1 MHQASVIE
9 HGAQATTSGRTTGPS
24 SSADQDR
31 ARPWLASYP
40 PGIPAEI
47 DVDGLGTL
55 NDLFEHSMA
64 AFADRP
70 AMLCF
75 GSTMTYATLGRQ
87 ARALASWLASQG
99 VAKGDRVAIMLPNVP
114 AYPVAIFGVLLAGG
128 TVVNTN
134 PLYTPRELTQQ
145 ITDSGAK
152 ILIVLENFGATVA
165 ACLGDIKLDRV
176 VLVGPGDGLG
186 LKGQV
191 ITLASR
197 HVRKAVPPFQ
207 LPNGL
212 AVPLGTILRL
222 GTGLPRTAVR
232 VEPED
237 LAFLQYTGGTTG
249 IAKAAML
256 SHRNVMANVEQAQ
269 LWFNSK
275 DPSVQRCAVTAL
287 PLYHIFALTACF
299 FQFMRNGGSCLLIP
313 NPRDCDG
320 MVKTLSRTPFTHL
333 MGVNTLFNVLINHP
347 KIGTVDFSQLD
358 FVVGGGTA
366 VQRAVA
372 ERWKALTGST
382 IIEGYGL
389 SETSPVV
396 CVNPT
401 GLQDFSGTIGFPL
414 PSTDVAIRDA
424 TGAPVPAGEPGEI
437 CVRGPQVMRGYWNRP
452 EETVRAMTADGY
464 FRTGDVAVMLPDGQ
478 FKIVDRMKDMILVS
492 GFNVY
497 PNEVEDVLATHPAV
511 LECAVVGA
519 PSEETGEMV
528 VAHVVLKDPTVSTD
542 VLRAHARTQLT
553 GYKVPRRVVLHET
566 LPKTNVGKVLR
577 RMLRDEP
584 PGPGGDGATT

>member
-1 MHQASVIE
+1 MHEANVIE
-9 HGAQATTSGRTTGPS
+9 HAATGSAPARAPADGA
-24 SSADQDR
+24 

-40 PGIPAEI
+40 SGVPAEI
-47 DVDGLGTL
+47 DVAGLGTL
-55 NDLFEHSMA
+55 VDLFQSSVA

-75 GSTMTYATLGRQ
+75 GSTMTYATLGQQ
-87 ARALASWLASQG
+87 ARDLAAWLQG
-99 VAKGDRVAIMLPNVP
+99 QGLAKGDRVAIMLPNVP
-114 AYPVAIFGVLLAGG
+114 AYAVAIFGVLLAGG
-128 TVVNTN
+128 VVVNTN
-134 PLYTPRELTQQ
+134 PLYTPRECAQQ
-145 ITDSGAK
+145 INDSGAR

-165 ACLGDIKLDRV
+165 AALPDVTLDRV
-176 VLVGPGDGLG
+176 ALVGPGDGLG
-186 LKGQV
+186 LKGTV
-191 ITLASR
+191 INLASR
-197 HVRKAVPPFQ
+197 HVRKAVPPFR
-207 LPNGL
+207 LPEGL
-212 AVPLGTILRL
+212 AVPFATVLRR
-222 GTGLPRTAVR
+222 GHAMPRAAVP

-256 SHRNVMANVEQAQ
+256 SHRNIMANVEQSQ
-269 LWFNSK
+269 LWFGSK
-275 DPSVQRCAVTAL
+275 DPSIRRCAVTAL

-320 MVKTLSRTPFTHL
+320 MVKTLSRTRFTHL

-347 KIGTVDFSQLD
+347 MIGTVDFSNLD

-372 ERWKALTGST
+372 ERWKALTGNT

-396 CVNPT
+396 CVNPH
-401 GLQDFSGTIGFPL
+401 GMRDFSGTIGFPL
-414 PSTDVAIRDA
+414 PSTEVSIRDA
-424 TGAPVPAGEPGEI
+424 AGQTVPVGQPGEI

-452 EETVRAMTADGY
+452 EETARAMTADGF
-464 FRTGDVAVMLPDGQ
+464 FRTGDVAVMQADGQ
-478 FKIVDRMKDMILVS
+478 FRIVDRMKDMILVS

-497 PNEVEDVLATHPAV
+497 PNEVEDVLAAHPAV

-528 VAHVVLKDPTVSTD
+528 VAHIVLKDPSVPPD
-542 VLRAHARTQLT
+542 AIRAYARTQLT
-553 GYKVPRRVVLHET
+553 GYKVPRRVVLHDT

-577 RMLRDEP
+577 RMLRDETP
-584 PGPGGDGATT
+584 PA

>member
-1 MHQASVIE
+1 MHEANVME
-9 HGAQATTSGRTTGPS
+9 HGARAATAGAMPGRGAS
-24 SSADQDR
+24 D
-31 ARPWLASYP
+31 RPWLPFYP
-40 PGIPAEI
+40 PGVPAEI
-47 DVDGLGTL
+47 DVAGLGTL
-55 NDLFEHSMA
+55 VDLFETSVT
-64 AFADRP
+64 AFAGRP

-75 GSTMTYATLGRQ
+75 GSTMTYATLGQQ
-87 ARALASWLASQG
+87 ARDLATWLRGQG
-99 VAKGDRVAIMLPNVP
+99 LAKGDRVAIMLPNVP
-114 AYPVAIFGVLLAGG
+114 AYAVAIFGVLLAGG

-134 PLYTPRELTQQ
+134 PLYTPRECVQQ
-145 ITDSGAK
+145 INDSGAR
-152 ILIVLENFGATVA
+152 ILIVLENFGATIAAALPDVA
-165 ACLGDIKLDRV
+165 LEQV

-186 LKGQV
+186 LKGRV
-191 ITLASR
+191 INLASR
-197 HVRKAVPPFQ
+197 HVRKAVPPFR
-207 LPNGL
+207 LPERL
-212 AVPLGTILRL
+212 AIPFATVLRQ
-222 GTGLPRTAVR
+222 GRTMPRASASVD
-232 VEPED
+232 PED

-256 SHRNVMANVEQAQ
+256 SHRNIMANVEQSQ

-275 DPSVQRCAVTAL
+275 DPSVARCVVTAL

-299 FQFMRNGGSCLLIP
+299 FQFMRSGGSCLLIP

-320 MVKTLSRTPFTHL
+320 MVKTLSRTRFTHL

-347 KIGTVDFSQLD
+347 KIGTVDFAHLD

-372 ERWKALTGST
+372 ERWKALTGNT

-396 CVNPT
+396 CVNPR
-401 GLQDFSGTIGFPL
+401 GMRDFSGTIGYPL
-414 PSTDVAIRDA
+414 PSTEVSIRAIS
-424 TGAPVPAGEPGEI
+424 GEPLPAGQPGEI

-452 EETVRAMTADGY
+452 EETARAMTADGF
-464 FRTGDVAVMLPDGQ
+464 FRTGDVAILQEDGQ
-478 FKIVDRMKDMILVS
+478 VRIVDRMKDMILVS

-497 PNEVEDVLATHPAV
+497 PNEVEDVLAAHPAV

-528 VAHVVLKDPTVSTD
+528 VAHVVLKDPSVSTD
-542 VLRAHARTQLT
+542 ILRAHARTQLT

-577 RMLRDEP
+577 RMLRDETP
-584 PGPGGDGATT
+584 PA

>member
-1 MHQASVIE
+1 MHEANVME
-9 HGAQATTSGRTTGPS
+9 HGARAATAGAMPGHGAS
-24 SSADQDR
+24 D
-31 ARPWLASYP
+31 RPWLPFYP
-40 PGIPAEI
+40 PGVPAEI
-47 DVDGLGTL
+47 DVAGLGTL
-55 NDLFEHSMA
+55 VDLFETSVT
-64 AFADRP
+64 AFASRP

-75 GSTMTYATLGRQ
+75 GSTMTYATLGQQ
-87 ARALASWLASQG
+87 ARDLAAWLRGQG
-99 VAKGDRVAIMLPNVP
+99 LAKGDRVAIMLPNVP
-114 AYPVAIFGVLLAGG
+114 AYAVAIFGVLLAGG
-128 TVVNTN
+128 TVVNAN
-134 PLYTPRELTQQ
+134 PLYTPRECVQQ
-145 ITDSGAK
+145 INDSGAR
-152 ILIVLENFGATVA
+152 ILIVLENFGATIAAALPDVA
-165 ACLGDIKLDRV
+165 LERV

-186 LKGQV
+186 LKGRV
-191 ITLASR
+191 INLASR
-197 HVRKAVPPFQ
+197 HVRKAVPPFR
-207 LPNGL
+207 LPEGL
-212 AVPLGTILRL
+212 AIPFATVLRQ
-222 GTGLPRTAVR
+222 GRTMPRASAAVD
-232 VEPED
+232 PED

-256 SHRNVMANVEQAQ
+256 SHRNIMANVEQSQ

-275 DPSVQRCAVTAL
+275 DPSVARCVVTAL

-299 FQFMRNGGSCLLIP
+299 FQFMRSGGSCLLIP

-320 MVKTLSRTPFTHL
+320 MVKTLSRTRFTHL

-347 KIGTVDFSQLD
+347 KIGTVDFAHLD

-372 ERWKALTGST
+372 ERWKALTGNT

-396 CVNPT
+396 CVNPR
-401 GLQDFSGTIGFPL
+401 GMRDFSGTIGYPL
-414 PSTDVAIRDA
+414 PSTEVSIRA
-424 TGAPVPAGEPGEI
+424 VSGEPLPAGQPGEI

-452 EETVRAMTADGY
+452 EETARAMTADGF
-464 FRTGDVAVMLPDGQ
+464 FRTGDVAILQADGQ
-478 FKIVDRMKDMILVS
+478 VRIVDRMKDMILVS

-497 PNEVEDVLATHPAV
+497 PNEVEDVLAAHPAV

-528 VAHVVLKDPTVSTD
+528 VAHVVLKDPSVSTD
-542 VLRAHARTQLT
+542 ILRAHARTQLT

-577 RMLRDEP
+577 RMLRDETP
-584 PGPGGDGATT
+584 PA

>member
-1 MHQASVIE
+1 MDEANVIA
-9 HGAQATTSGRTTGPS
+9 HGAQAATSRSTTGASIEAGSP
-24 SSADQDR
+24 D
-31 ARPWLASYP
+31 RPWLDAYP
-40 PGIPAEI
+40 RRVPAEI
-47 DVDGLGTL
+47 DPARLGTL
-55 NDLFEHSMA
+55 VDLFETSVT

-75 GSTMTYATLGRQ
+75 GSTLTYATLGRQ
-87 ARALASWLASQG
+87 ARDLAAWLRAEGLS
-99 VAKGDRVAIMLPNVP
+99 KGDRVAIMLPNVP
-114 AYPVAIFGVLLAGG
+114 AYAVAIFGVLLAGG

-145 ITDSGAK
+145 IADSGAR
-152 ILIVLENFGATVA
+152 ILLVLENFGATVA
-165 ACLGDIKLDRV
+165 ATLSDLALDRV

-186 LKGQV
+186 LKGRV
-191 ITLASR
+191 VNLASR
-197 HVRKAVPPFQ
+197 HVRKAVPPFR
-207 LPNGL
+207 LPEGL
-212 AVPLGTILRL
+212 AVPFATVLRRAR
-222 GTGLPRTAVR
+222 GLPRAAASVGS
-232 VEPED
+232 ED

-256 SHRNVMANVEQAQ
+256 SHRNIMANVEQSQ
-269 LWFNSK
+269 LWFDSK
-275 DPSVQRCAVTAL
+275 DPSVPRCCVTAL

-299 FQFMRNGGSCLLIP
+299 FQFMRSGGSCLLIP

-320 MVKTLSRTPFTHL
+320 MVKTLSQTRFTHL

-347 KIGTVDFSQLD
+347 KIGTVDFSKLD

-372 ERWKALTGST
+372 ERWKALTGNT

-396 CVNPT
+396 CVNPR
-401 GLQDFSGTIGFPL
+401 GMRDFSGTIGFPL
-414 PSTDVAIRDA
+414 PSTEVSIRDA
-424 TGAPVPAGEPGEI
+424 AGRAVPPGQPGEI

-452 EETVRAMTADGY
+452 EETARALTADGF

-497 PNEVEDVLATHPAV
+497 PNEVEEVLAAHPNV

-528 VAHVVLKDPTVSTD
+528 VAHVVLKDPTVALEA
-542 VLRAHARTQLT
+542 LRAYARTQLT
-553 GYKVPRRVVLHET
+553 GYKVPRRVVLHDT

-577 RMLRDEP
+577 RVLRDGTPE
-584 PGPGGDGATT
+584 A

>member
-1 MHQASVIE
+1 MHEANVME
-9 HGAQATTSGRTTGPS
+9 HGARAATAGAMPGHGAS
-24 SSADQDR
+24 D
-31 ARPWLASYP
+31 RPWLPFYP
-40 PGIPAEI
+40 PGVPAEI
-47 DVDGLGTL
+47 DVAGLGTL
-55 NDLFEHSMA
+55 VDLFETSVT
-64 AFADRP
+64 AFASRP

-75 GSTMTYATLGRQ
+75 GSTMTYATLGQQ
-87 ARALASWLASQG
+87 ARDLAAWLRGQG
-99 VAKGDRVAIMLPNVP
+99 LAKGDRVAIMLPNVP
-114 AYPVAIFGVLLAGG
+114 AYAVAIFGVLLAGG

-134 PLYTPRELTQQ
+134 PLYTPRECVQQ
-145 ITDSGAK
+145 INDSGAR
-152 ILIVLENFGATVA
+152 ILIVLENFGATIAAALPDVA
-165 ACLGDIKLDRV
+165 LERV

-186 LKGQV
+186 LKGRV
-191 ITLASR
+191 INLASR
-197 HVRKAVPPFQ
+197 HVRKAVPPFR
-207 LPNGL
+207 LPERL
-212 AVPLGTILRL
+212 AIPFATVLRQ
-222 GTGLPRTAVR
+222 GRTMPRASAAVD
-232 VEPED
+232 PED

-256 SHRNVMANVEQAQ
+256 SHRNIMANVEQSQ

-275 DPSVQRCAVTAL
+275 DPSVARCVVTAL

-299 FQFMRNGGSCLLIP
+299 FQFMRSGGSCLLIP

-320 MVKTLSRTPFTHL
+320 MVKTLSRTRFTHL

-347 KIGTVDFSQLD
+347 KIGTVDFAHLD

-372 ERWKALTGST
+372 ERWKALTGNT

-396 CVNPT
+396 CVNPR
-401 GLQDFSGTIGFPL
+401 GMRDFSGTIGYPL
-414 PSTDVAIRDA
+414 PSTEVSIRA
-424 TGAPVPAGEPGEI
+424 VSGEPLPAGQPGEI

-452 EETVRAMTADGY
+452 EETARAMTADGF
-464 FRTGDVAVMLPDGQ
+464 FRTGDVAILQEDGQ
-478 FKIVDRMKDMILVS
+478 VRIVDRMKDMILVS

-497 PNEVEDVLATHPAV
+497 PNEVEDVLAAHPAV

-528 VAHVVLKDPTVSTD
+528 VAHVVLKDPSVSTD
-542 VLRAHARTQLT
+542 ILRAHARTQLT

-577 RMLRDEP
+577 RMLRDETP
-584 PGPGGDGATT
+584 PV

>member
-9 HGAQATTSGRTTGPS
+9 HGAQVATPGRTTG
-24 SSADQDR
+24 SAAGGR
-31 ARPWLASYP
+31 PERPWLASYP
-40 PGIPAEI
+40 PNVPAEI
-47 DVDGLGTL
+47 DVVALGTI
-55 NDLFEHSMA
+55 NGLFETSMA

-75 GSTMTYATLGRQ
+75 GSTMTYAALGQQ
-87 ARALASWLASQG
+87 ARDLAAWLTSQG
-99 VAKGDRVAIMLPNVP
+99 LRKGDRVAIMLPNVP
-114 AYPVAIFGVLLAGG
+114 AYAVAIFGVLLAGG

-145 ITDSGAK
+145 ISDSGAR
-152 ILIVLENFGATVA
+152 ILIVLENFGTTVA
-165 ACLGDIKLDRV
+165 AALPGISLDRV
-176 VLVGPGDGLG
+176 LLVGPGDGLG
-186 LKGQV
+186 LKGRV

-197 HVRKAVPPFQ
+197 HVRKAVPPFR
-207 LPNGL
+207 LPDGL
-212 AVPLGTILRL
+212 AVPFAAVLRR
-222 GTGLPRTAVR
+222 GRSLPRAAVS

-256 SHRNVMANVEQAQ
+256 SHRNIMANVEQSQ
-269 LWFNSK
+269 LWFDSK
-275 DPSVQRCAVTAL
+275 DPSVRRCAVTAL

-299 FQFMRNGGSCLLIP
+299 FQFMRSGGSCLLIP

-320 MVKTLSRTPFTHL
+320 MVKTLSRTRFTCL

-347 KIGTVDFSQLD
+347 KIGTVDFSNLD

-396 CVNPT
+396 SANPRA
-401 GLQDFSGTIGFPL
+401 LKDFSGTIGFPL
-414 PSTDVAIRDA
+414 PSTEVSVRDV
-424 TGAPVPAGEPGEI
+424 TGRVVPAGEPGEI

-452 EETVRAMTADGY
+452 DETAQAMTADGF
-464 FRTGDVAVMLPDGQ
+464 FRTGDVAILLPDGQ
-478 FKIVDRMKDMILVS
+478 LRIVDRMKDMILVS

-497 PNEVEDVLATHPAV
+497 PNEVEDVLATHPAI

-528 VAHVVLKDPTVSTD
+528 VAHVVLKDPSISLD
-542 VLRAHARTQLT
+542 DLRAHARAQLT
-553 GYKVPRRVVLHET
+553 GYKVPRRVVLHDT

-577 RMLRDEP
+577 RMLRDETP
-584 PGPGGDGATT
+584 PGTT

>member
-1 MHQASVIE
+1 MHEANVIE
-9 HGAQATTSGRTTGPS
+9 HGAQAAAAGPLPDAPGNGFS
-24 SSADQDR
+24 D
-31 ARPWLASYP
+31 RPWLTAYP
-40 PGIPAEI
+40 PGVPAEI
-47 DVDGLGTL
+47 DVAGLGTL
-55 NDLFEHSMA
+55 VDLFESSMA

-75 GSTMTYATLGRQ
+75 GSTMTYATLGQQ
-87 ARALASWLASQG
+87 ARDFAAWLKGQG
-99 VAKGDRVAIMLPNVP
+99 LAKGDRVAIMLPNIP
-114 AYPVAIFGVLLAGG
+114 AYAVAIFGILLAGG

-134 PLYTPRELTQQ
+134 PLYTPRECAQQ
-145 ITDSGAK
+145 INDSGAR

-165 ACLGDIKLDRV
+165 AALPEVALERV

-197 HVRKAVPPFQ
+197 HVRKAVPPFR
-207 LPNGL
+207 LPDGL
-212 AVPLGTILRL
+212 AVPFATVLRR
-222 GTGLPRTAVR
+222 GRAMPRASVP

-256 SHRNVMANVEQAQ
+256 SHRNIMANVEQSQ

-275 DPSVQRCAVTAL
+275 DPSVTRCVVTAL

-299 FQFMRNGGSCLLIP
+299 FQFMRSGGSCLLIP

-320 MVKTLSRTPFTHL
+320 MVRTLSRTRFTHL

-347 KIGTVDFSQLD
+347 KIGTVDFANLD

-372 ERWKALTGST
+372 ERWKALTGNT

-396 CVNPT
+396 CVNPR
-401 GLQDFSGTIGFPL
+401 GMQDFSGTIGYPL
-414 PSTDVAIRDA
+414 PSTEVSIRDLS
-424 TGAPVPAGEPGEI
+424 GRPVPVGEPGEI

-452 EETVRAMTADGY
+452 EETARAMTPDGF
-464 FRTGDVAVMLPDGQ
+464 FRTGDVAILQPDGQ
-478 FKIVDRMKDMILVS
+478 IRIVDRMKDMILVS

-497 PNEVEDVLATHPAV
+497 PNEVEDVLAAHPAV

-528 VAHVVLKDPTVSTD
+528 VAHVVLKDPSVSID
-542 VLRAHARTQLT
+542 ALRVHARTQLT

-577 RMLRDEP
+577 RMLRDETP
-584 PGPGGDGATT
+584 PA

>member
-1 MHQASVIE
+1 MHEANVME
-9 HGAQATTSGRTTGPS
+9 HGARAATAGAMPGHGAS
-24 SSADQDR
+24 D
-31 ARPWLASYP
+31 RPWLPFYP
-40 PGIPAEI
+40 PGVPAEI
-47 DVDGLGTL
+47 DVAVLGTL
-55 NDLFEHSMA
+55 VDLFETSVT
-64 AFADRP
+64 AFASRP

-75 GSTMTYATLGRQ
+75 GSTMTYATLGQQ
-87 ARALASWLASQG
+87 ARDLAAWLRGQG
-99 VAKGDRVAIMLPNVP
+99 LAKGDRVAIMLPNVP
-114 AYPVAIFGVLLAGG
+114 AYAVAIFGVLLAGG

-134 PLYTPRELTQQ
+134 PLYTPRECVQQ
-145 ITDSGAK
+145 INDSGAR
-152 ILIVLENFGATVA
+152 ILIVLENFGATIAAALPDVA
-165 ACLGDIKLDRV
+165 LERV

-186 LKGQV
+186 LKGRV
-191 ITLASR
+191 INLASR
-197 HVRKAVPPFQ
+197 HVRKAVPPFR
-207 LPNGL
+207 LPEGL
-212 AVPLGTILRL
+212 AIPFATVLHQGRTM
-222 GTGLPRTAVR
+222 PRASAAVD
-232 VEPED
+232 PED

-256 SHRNVMANVEQAQ
+256 SHRNIMANVEQSQ

-275 DPSVQRCAVTAL
+275 DPSVARCVVTAL

-299 FQFMRNGGSCLLIP
+299 FQFMRSGGSCLLIP

-320 MVKTLSRTPFTHL
+320 MVKTLSRTRFTHL

-347 KIGTVDFSQLD
+347 KIGTVDFAHLD

-372 ERWKALTGST
+372 ERWKALTGNT

-396 CVNPT
+396 CVNPR
-401 GLQDFSGTIGFPL
+401 GMRDFSGTIGYPL
-414 PSTDVAIRDA
+414 PSTEVSIRA
-424 TGAPVPAGEPGEI
+424 VSGEPLPAGQPGEI

-452 EETVRAMTADGY
+452 EETARAMTADGF
-464 FRTGDVAVMLPDGQ
+464 FRTGDVAILQVDGQ
-478 FKIVDRMKDMILVS
+478 VRIVDRMKDMILVS

-497 PNEVEDVLATHPAV
+497 PNEVEDVLAAHPAV

-528 VAHVVLKDPTVSTD
+528 VAHVVLKDPSVSTD
-542 VLRAHARTQLT
+542 ILRAHARTQLT

-577 RMLRDEP
+577 RMLRDETP
-584 PGPGGDGATT
+584 PA

>member
-1 MHQASVIE
+1 MHQANVMAY
-9 HGAQATTSGRTTGPS
+9 GAQATTARGATG
-24 SSADQDR
+24 SSAGSAA

-40 PGIPAEI
+40 PGVPAEI
-47 DVDGLGTL
+47 DVAALGTL
-55 NDLFEHSMA
+55 NDLFAASMA

-75 GSTMTYATLGRQ
+75 GSTMTYATLGQQ
-87 ARALASWLASQG
+87 ARDLAAWLTGQG
-99 VAKGDRVAIMLPNVP
+99 LAKGGRVAIMLPNVP
-114 AYPVAIFGVLLAGG
+114 AYAVAIFGVLLAGG

-165 ACLGDIKLDRV
+165 AALPGIALDRV
-176 VLVGPGDGLG
+176 VVVSPGDGLG
-186 LKGQV
+186 LKGRV
-191 ITLASR
+191 INLASR
-197 HVRKAVPPFQ
+197 HVRKAVPAFR
-207 LPNGL
+207 LPDGL
-212 AVPLGTILRL
+212 AVPFATALRL
-222 GTGLPRTAVR
+222 GRHMKPMPAR

-237 LAFLQYTGGTTG
+237 IAFLQYTGGTTG

-256 SHRNVMANVEQAQ
+256 THRNIMANVEQSQ
-269 LWFNSK
+269 LWFDSK
-275 DPSVQRCAVTAL
+275 DPSVLRCAVTAL

-299 FQFMRNGGSCLLIP
+299 FQFMRSGGSCLLIP

-320 MVKTLSRTPFTHL
+320 MVKTLSRTRFTCL
-333 MGVNTLFNVLINHP
+333 MGVNTLFNVLLNHP
-347 KIGTVDFSQLD
+347 KIGTVDFSNLD

-396 CVNPT
+396 CVNPR
-401 GLQDFSGTIGFPL
+401 GMRDFSGTIGFPL
-414 PSTDVAIRDA
+414 PSTEVSIRDL
-424 TGAPVPAGEPGEI
+424 TGAPVPMGEAGEI

-452 EETVRAMTADGY
+452 DETARAMTADGF

-478 FKIVDRMKDMILVS
+478 FRIVDRMKDMILVS

-497 PNEVEDVLATHPAV
+497 PNEVEDVLAAHPAV

-528 VAHVVLKDPTVSTD
+528 VAHVVLKDPAVTPE
-542 VLRAHARTQLT
+542 VLRAHARAQLT
-553 GYKVPRRVVLHET
+553 GYKVPRRVVLHDT

-577 RMLRDEP
+577 RMLRDDAPE
-584 PGPGGDGATT
+584 A